1 MNENPVGYRISGPSL
16 LINLYCSVC
25 SQRFWRWGGRAPE
38 ANQSY
43 QANLSHFIRIY
54 LYNFYLVKQYNLW
67 NYILFM
73 SCCKI
78 WFSRSLIRTFS
89 FSFYRY
95 SSCIL
100 LILIC
105 KFCVFKVF
113 YKVWWDNDECWWE
126 FAWFCR
132 VVFPIVRK

>member
-78 WFSRSLIRTFS
+78 WFSRSLIRTFFFLFIGIPHAS
-89 FSFYRY
+89 YWFWYANFVYSRFS
-95 SSCIL
+95 I
-100 LILIC
+100 
-105 KFCVFKVF
+105 KF
-113 YKVWWDNDECWWE
+113 DEITMNADGNLPD
-126 FAWFCR
+126 FAE
-132 VVFPIVRK
+132 